1 MSMMEERDYRVSPEL
16 RTRRFEKVFLPEM
29 EIMPRSRKPV
39 SLFLGAQPGAGK
51 TRVAGLIAER
61 YGELYRIDPDSIRE
75 THPDYNM
82 LASTKPDD
90 MPELTNPYVN
100 GMINRIIKYCGRNG
114 VSYEFENTWH
124 PADRT
129 LDRIGGEHSIGR
141 RTIAVAL
148 SVPPALSVAGALQ
161 RYLIAKS
168 RGYAARW
175 TGLSYLKE
183 TNARIRDDVRA
194 VAGSPFLDG
203 FMVADR
209 SGIITTDDT
218 AQALEKWDDEHSRPL
233 TPSERALVGKILDSG
248 KELLS
253 ESDVPS
259 DLVMLL
265 QVLES
270 YGPSSDN
277 FLGKTHQPPVIGP
290 VHPGAFCSTTS
301 PGVTAKGTRMTCAPC
316 SDGRNRWRRA

>member
-1 MSMMEERDYRVSPEL
+1 MMEERDYRVSPEL
-16 RTRRFEKVFLPEM
+16 RTQRFEKVFLPEM

-114 VSYEFENTWH
+114 VSYKFENTWH

-233 TPSERALVGKILDSG
+233 TPSSRKCPASRCSRLYATCSRR
-248 KELLS
+248 
-253 ESDVPS
+253 
-259 DLVMLL
+259 MRT
-265 QVLES
+265 
-270 YGPSSDN
+270 SSTRPATIPRSRGN
-277 FLGKTHQPPVIGP
+277 R
-290 VHPGAFCSTTS
+290 
-301 PGVTAKGTRMTCAPC
+301 TA
-316 SDGRNRWRRA
+316 GRPRL

>member
-1 MSMMEERDYRVSPEL
+1 MMEERDYRVSPEL
-16 RTRRFEKVFLPEM
+16 RTQRFEKVFLPEM
-29 EIMPRSRKPV
+29 EIMPRSRKPI

-75 THPDYNM
+75 THPDYDM